1 MKKVSDILDHNGTEP
16 PPPPA
21 TRVSRCEC
29 GQSYTARWVDVLSV
43 YFPDECAACD
53 DRKVAERRAE
63 VVRRDAEQDR
73 IRTENRK
80 AQILEMIPPTFRD
93 TDRLHPAMQ
102 NPRVIEAM
110 KWDFGPQGLLVHGQ
124 TGGGKSR
131 ACYLLAQREAELGKD
146 VLIFPPAEFSRQMA
160 EAFREGREER
170 FHRILKDA
178 DLVFLDDLGKE
189 KMTLR
194 VQEELF
200 ALVDYRITHRKP
212 ILITTNFVGD
222 KLIRRFEDVEA
233 AIPLVERFRTH
244 FKIIHVLPFDT
255 DSKGSK

>member
-1 MKKVSDILDHNGTEP
+1 MKKVSDILDTTAAEP

-21 TRVSRCEC
+21 TRQDTCHC
-29 GQSYTARWVDVLSV
+29 GKAFTARWVDLLGV

-53 DRKVAERRAE
+53 DFNVAARRAE
-63 VVRRDAEQDR
+63 VTRRDAEQDR
-73 IRTENRK
+73 IRTLNRK
-80 AQILEMIPPTFRD
+80 ARILAMIPPAFQD
-93 TDRLHPAMQ
+93 TDRLHPSMQ

-131 ACYLLAQREAELGKD
+131 ACYLIAQREAELGKN

-160 EAFREGREER
+160 ESFRQGREER
-170 FHRILKDA
+170 FHRQLKDA